1 MIRATYPSYL
11 GPPLRGPSFYGARYC
26 ALIRPRGACRL
37 GGEMYEPVRGPWFV
51 VREPPADPPARR
63 SACPPIRLP
72 ADPWCFCPGARFR
85 AAIVKRHIAR
95 DLLKRGGVVC
105 ARAPRSARR
114 GNGLSRTMR
123 D

>member
-51 VREPPADPPARR
+51 VREPPAAPPARR
-63 SACPPIRLP
+63 SACPPIRGVFAQAHGFGLQSSNVTL
-72 ADPWCFCPGARFR
+72 R
-85 AAIVKRHIAR
+85 AI
-95 DLLKRGGVVC
+95 C
-105 ARAPRSARR
+105 
-114 GNGLSRTMR
+114 
-123 D
+123 